1 MSATTPQAVTDRLG
15 RPVRDLRISVMDT
28 CNYRCPY
35 CMPAEKFDDNYQFL
49 RPHQRLSFDEIVA
62 IAEAFAY
69 HGVNK
74 LRLTG
79 GEPLLRKNLPQLVQ
93 RLNAID
99 GIEDI
104 ALTTNGLLLSRQ
116 LPDLVA
122 AGLKRV
128 TISLDSLD
136 AEQYRRLSGNRGD
149 LHTVL
154 RAIDT
159 AVASPLQSVKVNCVI
174 QRGVNE
180 QQILP
185 ILERFRHTPVVV
197 RFIEFMDVGNKN
209 DWHREQVITAAE
221 ILEVIQTHWPLQP
234 LKPNYRGEV
243 ASRYAYAD
251 GGGEIGFITSISQPF
266 CGDCSRARLSADGKV
281 YTCLFSSRG
290 HDLRPLLRAGAD
302 AKGSDS
308 TGADSLKEPRP
319 LSEDTVA
326 ALRQAV
332 ADIWARRTDRY
343 SEKRSELRQSRRNK
357 TDNKIEMYVI
367 GG

>member
-1 MSATTPQAVTDRLG
+1 MKQSETKAVNVTDRLD

-35 CMPAEKFDDNYQFL
+35 CMPADKFDDNYQFL
-49 RPHQRLSFDEIVA
+49 RPQQRLNFDEIVA
-62 IAEAFAY
+62 VARAFAAC
-69 HGVNK
+69 GVNK

-79 GEPLLRKNLPQLVQ
+79 GEPLLRKNLPVLVR
-93 RLNAID
+93 RLDAID

-104 ALTTNGLLLSRQ
+104 AITTNGLLLARQ
-116 LPDLVA
+116 LPDLIA
-122 AGLKRV
+122 AGIKRV

-136 AEQYRRLSGNRGD
+136 ADQYRQLSGNKGD

-154 RAIDT
+154 SAIDQ
-159 AVASPLQSVKVNCVI
+159 AAASSLASVKINCVI

-185 ILERFRHTPVVV
+185 ILERFRNTRVVV

-209 DWHREQVITAAE
+209 DWHPEQVLSAAE
-221 ILEVIQTHWPLQP
+221 VLRVIQARWPLKP

-243 ASRYAYAD
+243 ATRYAYAD
-251 GGGEIGFITSISQPF
+251 GAGEIGFITSISQPF

-281 YTCLFSSRG
+281 YTCLFAAGG
-290 HDLRPLLRAGAD
+290 HDLRPILRA
-302 AKGSDS
+302 SDPQQN
-308 TGADSLKEPRP
+308 TAMALYEA
-319 LSEDTVA
+319 VA
-326 ALRQAV
+326 AIWRQRA
-332 ADIWARRTDRY
+332 DRY
-343 SEKRSELRQSRRNK
+343 SEKREAVRRQRAAGGRQ
-357 TDNKIEMYVI
+357 KIEMYVI

>member
-1 MSATTPQAVTDRLG
+1 MSARTDTAGKVRDRLG

-35 CMPAEKFDDNYQFL
+35 CMPAEKFDENYQFL
-49 RPHQRLSFDEIVA
+49 RPHERLNFDEIVTV
-62 IAEAFAY
+62 AEAFAC

-79 GEPLLRKNLPQLVQ
+79 GEPLLRKNLAQLVQ
-93 RLNAID
+93 RLNAIA

-136 AEQYRRLSGNRGD
+136 PDQYRRLSGNKGD
-149 LHTVL
+149 LPVVL
-154 RAIDT
+154 RAIDD
-159 AVASPLQSVKVNCVI
+159 AMNSPLQAVKINCVI
-174 QRGVNE
+174 QRGLNE
-180 QQILP
+180 EQILP

-209 DWHREQVITAAE
+209 DWQPEKVMTAAE
-221 ILEVIQTHWPLQP
+221 ILEIIQAHWPVQP

-243 ASRYAYAD
+243 AARYAYAD
-251 GGGEIGFITSISQPF
+251 GAGEIGFITSISQPF

-281 YTCLFSSRG
+281 YTCLFSSKG
-290 HDLRPLLRAGAD
+290 HDLRPLLRPA
-302 AKGSDS
+302 
-308 TGADSLKEPRP
+308 PHRP
-319 LSEDTVA
+319 SPETPAQDTVA
-326 ALRQAV
+326 ALRQEI
-332 ADIWARRTDRY
+332 ADIWARRSDRY
-343 SEKRSELRQSRRNK
+343 SEKRTRLRRSR
-357 TDNKIEMYVI
+357 DAASGNKIEMYVI